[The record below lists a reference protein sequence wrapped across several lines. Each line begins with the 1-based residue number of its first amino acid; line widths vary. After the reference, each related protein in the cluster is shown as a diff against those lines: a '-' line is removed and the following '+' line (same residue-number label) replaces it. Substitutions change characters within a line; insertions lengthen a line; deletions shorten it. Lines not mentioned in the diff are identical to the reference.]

1 MGNYSEI
8 WIRSHNKNE
17 YFKDDIVQYVNYSIP
32 LFWLALFK
40 SDNIIELKE
49 EDDNVSYYIFRGSL
63 TECCQIFES
72 RLNIWSTLYN
82 DKKAEI
88 LAKSFLKYLKK
99 NPTGMVDLNIN
110 EILSMYL
117 DYTTIEAKNE
127 MAKLIQII
135 ENFKYK
141 SDNHDSPFLPS
152 QFILESSKIRYL
164 ELDGFGKELIPC
176 QEVDEYLEKNEIGLN
191 NNETKTPLYE
201 VDHSIDEK
209 MFYRIIISKGDV
221 FYPNLMNYNH
231 KYLFLAKLKNSTL
244 RKILLFTLLGCE
256 ILFYSLLLLLLFS
269 TTKNIVIRPHEVFLK
284 KIFIALILTIIIAFI
299 LKKLFNIIKCIIQ
312 IKPII

>member
-1 MGNYSEI
+1 MGNYAEI
-8 WIRSHNKNE
+8 WIRSHKRNE
-17 YFKDDIVQYVNYSIP
+17 YFKEDIVQYVNYSIP

-49 EDDNVSYYIFRGSL
+49 EDDNVNYYVFRESL

-72 RLNIWSTLYN
+72 RLNIWSTLYH
-82 DKKAEI
+82 DEKAEI

-99 NPTGMVDLNIN
+99 IPTGIVDLNIN

-127 MAKLIQII
+127 MTKLIQII
-135 ENFKYK
+135 ENFKYN
-141 SDNHDSPFLPS
+141 SDNPNSPFLPS

-176 QEVDEYLEKNEIGLN
+176 QEVDEYLEKNEICLD
-191 NNETKTPLYE
+191 NNEIKTPLYE
-201 VDHSIDEK
+201 VYYSINEN
-209 MFYRIIISKGDV
+209 MFYRMIVSKGEI
-221 FYPNLMNYNH
+221 FYPNLMSYNH
-231 KYLFLAKLKNSTL
+231 KFLFLAKFKNSTL

-256 ILFYSLLLLLLFS
+256 ILFYSLLILLLFS

-299 LKKLFNIIKCIIQ
+299 LKKLFNMIKSIIQ